1 MGATVSSFF
10 GGDAANAPKRLRR
23 AIHSVEDLFPPEMF
37 FRTVA
42 NGYLEPHEMGSAVV
56 NRQFKKTCYNP
67 RVLTGR
73 GVIAL
78 IGQDCSPSVPE
89 AKKWFTITAELH
101 GTREALIFLGAM
113 AYGGTTPLMKM
124 FVRSKDVNLV
134 EAERLFRAAV
144 AADASPSES
153 YCLFAPAEHGLDIA
167 RVDLAALLQSKGGDN
182 ALDEAASLLASV
194 LAHDAI
200 PSTQENQL
208 RRPNSEAR
216 ALKADMIRQEQAP
229 GTLAE
234 ALELVEA
241 IPEADRDGLE
251 GSNCEYMLGAIY
263 KALDE
268 EAPNDEHAR
277 KAFEHI
283 NRAMGEG
290 HPRASFDMGQLA
302 ENGRGTPVHLLTA
315 YTAYWMAAMGPK
327 DPRAIAH
334 LNGLLANPPCL
345 PELILACGSVRQI
358 NAAAGDVVAGNATFA
373 EAMQTMDD
381 PALILAA
388 FGIEQPGGWAQ

>member
-1 MGATVSSFF
+1 M
-10 GGDAANAPKRLRR
+10 
-23 AIHSVEDLFPPEMF
+23 
-37 FRTVA
+37 
-42 NGYLEPHEMGSAVV
+42 

-268 EAPNDEHAR
+268 EAPNDEHAGR
-277 KAFEHI
+277 PSNTSIAPWA
-283 NRAMGEG
+283 RAIRVPRLTWDSWRRMAGE
-290 HPRASFDMGQLA
+290 PRCTCSLP
-302 ENGRGTPVHLLTA
+302 TPRIG
-315 YTAYWMAAMGPK
+315 WRPW
-327 DPRAIAH
+327 DPRTREP
-334 LNGLLANPPCL
+334 L
-345 PELILACGSVRQI
+345 R
-358 NAAAGDVVAGNATFA
+358 T
-373 EAMQTMDD
+373 
-381 PALILAA
+381 
-388 FGIEQPGGWAQ
+388 